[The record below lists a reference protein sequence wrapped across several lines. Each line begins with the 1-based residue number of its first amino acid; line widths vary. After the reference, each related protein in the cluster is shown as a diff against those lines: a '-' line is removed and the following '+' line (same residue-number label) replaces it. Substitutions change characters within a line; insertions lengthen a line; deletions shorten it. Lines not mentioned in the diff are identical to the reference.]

1 MACVSLNCD
10 QRVRMADLK
19 AGDRVATI
27 DVSSGKRIFDTI
39 VVLSAIMEE
48 VLSASTSA
56 TAIRVLRIMRL
67 VRVIRVVRV
76 LRVVCASISH
86 NQGEGSIRRA
96 MRPSTS
102 YKTARDGHPI

>member
-39 VVLSAIMEE
+39 VVNQHKSDQTSWAELLRIETSTGSAIA
-48 VLSASTSA
+48 VTPDHVIHLNGKFSPAAKAGPGVVGVKITSHF
-56 TAIRVLRIMRL
+56 
-67 VRVIRVVRV
+67 
-76 LRVVCASISH
+76 S
-86 NQGEGSIRRA
+86 
-96 MRPSTS
+96 
-102 YKTARDGHPI
+102 